1 MKANRPMS
9 KRSLLIL
16 GVILALIGGGFL
28 LRGKIAVAL
37 MERVLVKTLAADPI
51 DALPDGLHVGLCG
64 AGSPLPDADRAGPCV
79 AVIAG
84 KKLFVVDIGDG
95 ATRNLSLMN
104 LGPARV
110 DAAFLTHFHSDHI
123 DGLGGLMLQHW
134 GGSAQK
140 PLTVYG
146 PPGVDQVVFGFNTA
160 YALDRGYRIAHHGP
174 KVMPPE
180 GSGGEARPF
189 PIDAANP
196 EVLIIDEPD
205 LKVRAFLVDHSPV
218 EPAVGY
224 IFEYKGRKVVISGDT
239 KPSAS
244 VQTAAKD
251 ADILIHEAL
260 SPELVLMMQKSAA
273 KAGRPNLETILH
285 DIPDYHT
292 SPEQAASI
300 AQKAGVKMLLLSH
313 IVPPLRLKALEG
325 PFLGKSR
332 QIFHGRLVIGTDGDF
347 FTLPANSSAMKKTN
361 RL

>member
-1 MKANRPMS
+1 MS
-9 KRSLLIL
+9 KRSVIIL
-16 GVILALIGGGFL
+16 GLILALIGSGLL

-37 MERVLVKTLAADPI
+37 MERVLIKTLASDPI

-64 AGSPLPDADRAGPCV
+64 AGSPLPDANRAGPCV

-104 LGPARV
+104 LPPARV

-134 GGSAQK
+134 GGSAQW

-160 YALDRGYRIAHHGP
+160 YALDRAYRIAHHGP

-189 PIDAANP
+189 PIDAAHP
-196 EVLIIDEPD
+196 ETLIIDEPD
-205 LKVRAFLVDHSPV
+205 LKVRAILVDHNPV

-224 IFEYKGRKVVISGDT
+224 VFEYKGRKVVISGDT
-239 KPSAS
+239 KPSER
-244 VQTAAKD
+244 VQSAAKG
-251 ADILIHEAL
+251 ADILVHEAL
-260 SPELVLMMQKSAA
+260 SPDLVRMMQESAT
-273 KAGRPNLETILH
+273 KAGRPNLAAILH
-285 DIPDYHT
+285 DIPGYHT
-292 SPEQAASI
+292 SPEQAATI
-300 AQKAGVKMLLLSH
+300 AQKAGVKMLLLDH
-313 IVPPLRLKALEG
+313 IVPPLRLQSLEG
-325 PFLGKSR
+325 PFLGKAR

-347 FTLPANSSAMKKTN
+347 FTLPANATTIKKTR